1 MMERNN
7 IKKIILSWIIIFG
20 ISASIPL
27 FIGSYY
33 IHLAT
38 SVFIYIALT
47 IAIGIL
53 AKTGQVSIGQAAFF
67 GIGAYT
73 AAIFC
78 KYFGSSPFVEFIL
91 AGIVSSIFAL
101 VLGIIT
107 LRLKGIY
114 FSIATLSFAETLL
127 VISNMERKILGGA
140 TGIAVPPLFDN
151 KILPNYYL
159 SLFLAFLTL
168 IIAYFVSNSKIGFAS
183 TVIRHD
189 ERVANSIGINP
200 TKYKIVAFLISAFI
214 TGVIGAYFMH
224 YVTFIVPDEVF
235 GLHISVAILAMAIF
249 GGIYSVEGAFIGAA
263 SLKILEEYLRLK
275 IRYGHMIGYGIILIL
290 AVLFM
295 PNGVIGLLTK
305 GRKGFR
311 NPFKSIIKRS

>member
-1 MMERNN
+1 MNK
-7 IKKIILSWIIIFG
+7 IFTKKTIFWVVIFGLCIIIPF
-20 ISASIPL
+20 L
-27 FIGSYY
+27 IGSYY

-38 SVFIYIALT
+38 SIFIYIALT

-53 AKTGQVSIGQAAFF
+53 TKTGQISIGHAAFF

-73 AAIFC
+73 TAIFC
-78 KYFGSSPFVEFIL
+78 KYVGSSPLIEFIL
-91 AGIVSSIFAL
+91 AGLVSAMLAL
-101 VLGIIT
+101 FLGAIT

-127 VISNMERKILGGA
+127 VVANMERKVLGGA
-140 TGIAVPPLFDN
+140 TGVAVPPLFGN
-151 KILPNYYL
+151 KIIPNYYM

-168 IIAYFVSNSKIGFAS
+168 IIAYLIGNSKIGFAS

-200 TKYKIVAFLISAFI
+200 TKYKIIAFAISAFL
-214 TGVIGAYFMH
+214 TGLIGAYYMH

-235 GLHISVAILAMAIF
+235 GLNISVAILAMAIF
-249 GGIYSVEGAFIGAA
+249 GGIYSVEGAFIGSAL
-263 SLKILEEYLRLK
+263 LKILEEFLRLR
-275 IRYGHMIGYGIILIL
+275 IQYGHTIVYGIILIF

-295 PNGVIGLLTK
+295 PNGLIGLFSK
-305 GRKGFR
+305 SKSGYRKK
-311 NPFKSIIKRS
+311 FKPIKKRS